1 MSIRITSAEETQDIA
16 EPIENNTLPLFDAET
31 MADVTNKQTLDI
43 VAVTSKIGDL
53 MIENGIKG
61 GFQITVNLLDV
72 PFMAKEPDTD
82 APIPAYECTFE
93 WAAEKVIAAQT
104 ALRKQAAERK
114 HQAEN
119 GRVQVATSS
128 DLANFAH
135 LSPHS

>member
-1 MSIRITSAEETQDIA
+1 MSIRITSAEETQA
-16 EPIENNTLPLFDAET
+16 PTGENDTLPLFDAET
-31 MADVTNKQTLDI
+31 MSDVTNKQTLDI

-93 WAAEKVIAAQT
+93 WTGEKVLMAQD
-104 ALRKQAAERK
+104 ALRRLAEERS
-114 HQAEN
+114 QQSGELL
-119 GRVQVATSS
+119 VQVAKPE
-128 DLANFAH
+128 DVANFKH
-135 LSPHS
+135 LSPHM